1 MKEPDSNS
9 LTEKRNSRHRI
20 GIDPNND
27 PENSGAEN
35 KGRCSSG
42 DNKKVPS

>member
-1 MKEPDSNS
+1 

-20 GIDPNND
+20 GIGIKN
-27 PENSGAEN
+27 ESGNSGAEN